1 MLRLLIGVTLA
12 AGLLQAQFIDVTCD
26 LNVERLKESDRQELH
41 GLSEAVVA
49 FFTSSAWEQ
58 EIGDLDMSLDIQ
70 IIFLPSI
77 TLGSNR
83 YYQAQIL
90 FTNRQ
95 DQVYFVRDAKFIY
108 GRGRGLIL
116 SSMFDPL
123 ATLLEYYA
131 YLLIA
136 GELDTYAQLGGSA
149 YYSKASTLAQL
160 SQSAPQ
166 LGRSW
171 GNRIKQVEQYA
182 TNLDLRRAKAYF
194 YAGFDALGAEEPDM
208 AALKEAMT
216 QFYQALERV
225 VLRSGIKRQTT
236 MFLSGHAEEI
246 AEMLAQTGMWAELQG
261 MIQYNPDSERIYGE
275 FLKGR
280 P

>member
-1 MLRLLIGVTLA
+1 MIRLLIGVALA

-26 LNVERLKESDRQELH
+26 LKVEQLKESDRQALP
-41 GLSEAVVA
+41 GLNEAVVA

-58 EIGDLDMSLDIQ
+58 EISDLDMSLDIQ
-70 IIFLPSI
+70 MVFLPSI
-77 TLGSNR
+77 TLGGDR

-95 DQVYFVRDAKFIY
+95 DQLYFVKDAKFLY
-108 GRGRGLIL
+108 SPGRSLAL
-116 SSMFDPL
+116 SSVFDPL
-123 ATLLEYYA
+123 ATLLEFYA

-136 GELDTYAQLGGSA
+136 SELDTYAQLGGSA
-149 YYSKASTLAQL
+149 YYSKASALAQL

-171 GNRIKQVEQYA
+171 GNRIKLVEQYA
-182 TNLDLRRAKAYF
+182 TNQDLRRAKAYF
-194 YAGFDALGAEEPDM
+194 FAGFDALGAEEPDM
-208 AALKEAMT
+208 VALKEALT
-216 QFYQALERV
+216 LFHQSLERV
-225 VLRSGIKRQTT
+225 FLRSGIERQTT
-236 MFLSGHAEEI
+236 IFLSGHAEEI
-246 AEMLAQTGMWAELQG
+246 GEMLAMTGMWAELQG

-275 FLKGR
+275 FLKDR

>member
-1 MLRLLIGVTLA
+1 MIRVFTGVALA

-26 LNVERLKESDRQELH
+26 LNVEQLKESERQGLQ

-49 FFTSSAWEQ
+49 FFTASTWEQ

-77 TLGSNR
+77 TLGSDR

-95 DQVYFVRDAKFIY
+95 DQLYFVKDARFAY
-108 GRGRGLIL
+108 AHGRSLGL

-123 ATLLEYYA
+123 AKLLEYYA

-160 SQSAPQ
+160 SQGAPQ

-171 GNRIKQVEQYA
+171 GNRIKLVEQYA
-182 TNLDLRRAKAYF
+182 TNFDLRRAKAYF

-208 AALKEAMT
+208 LALKEAMT
-216 QFYQALERV
+216 QFYQSLEWA
-225 VLRSGIKRQTT
+225 VLRSGIERQTT
-236 MFLSGHAEEI
+236 IFLSGHAEEI
-246 AEMLAQTGMWAELQG
+246 GEMLAQTGMWAELQG

-275 FLKGR
+275 FLKDR